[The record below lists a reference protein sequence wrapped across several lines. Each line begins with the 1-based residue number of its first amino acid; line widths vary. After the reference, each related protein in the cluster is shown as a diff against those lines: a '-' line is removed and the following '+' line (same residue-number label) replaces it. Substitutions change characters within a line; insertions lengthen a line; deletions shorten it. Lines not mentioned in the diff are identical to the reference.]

1 MSVSGLLLLIGCALA
16 IGIPAALAAGRALAS
31 RLFGVE
37 PYEPRIF
44 LVALLVLAGAAFAAA
59 MVPARRTTA
68 IDPIHALRAE

>member
-1 MSVSGLLLLIGCALA
+1 MVLRGTLAPVALGLA

-44 LVALLVLAGAAFAAA
+44 LAALLVLAGAAFAAA
-59 MVPARRTTA
+59 VIPARRTTA